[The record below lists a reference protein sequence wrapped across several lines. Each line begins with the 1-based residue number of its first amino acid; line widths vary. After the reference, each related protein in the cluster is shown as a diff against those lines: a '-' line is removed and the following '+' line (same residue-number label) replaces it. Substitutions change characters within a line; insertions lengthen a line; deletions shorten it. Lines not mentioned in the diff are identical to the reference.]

1 MQSSVPALTPQH
13 PTDSSSRAATGGSR
27 KVQEQVGSYIKKL
40 VGDEAGDGMLHWRL
54 VNEMDAIDGLIQDNL
69 ERDRAAEQKA
79 LQRTVL
85 EEQVREARKK
95 DHDFKSSRMHWGS
108 KIQADAAQ
116 WQEEERL
123 KKIRQQETLRK
134 FNEEQARHAEASRRR
149 KDAEAQE
156 VAQLEHAMAQQA
168 ADAKRQQELAE
179 EQRRKK
185 QQEMAKQMADAAKEA
200 AEQKVLRKQEEAE
213 KDIAMMKA
221 QIAVMEAQ
229 EQQRAQSFQRMKEKQ
244 GKAQAQYEARC
255 AKTGCLWKNRDHSN
269 IATAKKTRCD
279 LLQVLV
285 LSLGCGKCGKGRDE
299 ARPSRPTPASLSR
312 FLRPRPA
319 ASRRG
324 SRRRPTFTDYL
335 ETMTYLM
342 LDLQDIMNTLF
353 STCFWQSES
362 V

>member
-54 VNEMDAIDGLIQDNL
+54 EVQDNL

-185 QQEMAKQMADAAKEA
+185 QQDMAGAQDRMSWLHKKS
-200 AEQKVLRKQEEAE
+200 QERFDVNCWSY

-244 GKAQAQYEARC
+244 GKAQAQYEAKAGSEQARLQKEDGSTRRSTEWAVWPNQLNPSC
-255 AKTGCLWKNRDHSN
+255 RVASPSHFGQGKISHTVFVAATFVLTRTRGGLARRAQPEPKAPPKTKKGKSKRKPEFDASKESSN
-269 IATAKKTRCD
+269 ERETFGI
-279 LLQVLV
+279 
-285 LSLGCGKCGKGRDE
+285 
-299 ARPSRPTPASLSR
+299 R
-312 FLRPRPA
+312 F
-319 ASRRG
+319 
-324 SRRRPTFTDYL
+324 
-335 ETMTYLM
+335 
-342 LDLQDIMNTLF
+342 
-353 STCFWQSES
+353 
-362 V
+362 